1 MQMSGEPLQ
10 RYGERDRLRPRGM
23 IQNQERTPTPLS
35 NLPEEFCTCISLYL
49 KYPPLISTSNNH
61 SQLNATFL
69 HHTSY
74 SPSSIDQGG
83 GGDDGVSISPT
94 KLKFHLSGNLVTSF
108 PLYPQCLTH
117 RRHPRQN
124 SLGIYTESLCASTVL
139 PARIPCKP
147 LPLRSWPTRQFQ
159 VRSYLV
165 GTEGAQKEAK

>member
-74 SPSSIDQGG
+74 SPSSID
-83 GGDDGVSISPT
+83 
-94 KLKFHLSGNLVTSF
+94 
-108 PLYPQCLTH
+108 
-117 RRHPRQN
+117 
-124 SLGIYTESLCASTVL
+124 
-139 PARIPCKP
+139 
-147 LPLRSWPTRQFQ
+147 
-159 VRSYLV
+159 
-165 GTEGAQKEAK
+165 